1 VLPIPTTEEFLGV
14 ELHVQSPPFSGVDT
28 DPSTVWNFQGASGIA
43 FIDTEVTRTHR
54 KTGEQQVLRS
64 LMNHMTFMQGIYVG
78 RDGHVRDGTFSL
90 VWIDIYAPGGDP
102 QLHDFNPRI
111 TQNGLFWTVVLPADT
126 VDVDLDA
133 GTATLEVHDLHMK
146 DYFTAE
152 NAILGNMGPPTPAV
166 VSFQVVWT
174 ATGGVNVFNNTAQQF
189 RGEFRNAE
197 AHMEYSGRAGEFRF
211 QSAPLGASTTAAAEL
226 GQESNGSFY

>member
-1 VLPIPTTEEFLGV
+1 MRFDHLTPDRIKTRHTLVARHLAWHASISRRTFPRAGVGASVVGGALGLGLLRPVSAWAAPGIGNVLPIPTTEEFLGV

-90 VWIDIYAPGGDP
+90 V
-102 QLHDFNPRI
+102 
-111 TQNGLFWTVVLPADT
+111 
-126 VDVDLDA
+126 
-133 GTATLEVHDLHMK
+133 
-146 DYFTAE
+146 
-152 NAILGNMGPPTPAV
+152 
-166 VSFQVVWT
+166 
-174 ATGGVNVFNNTAQQF
+174 
-189 RGEFRNAE
+189 
-197 AHMEYSGRAGEFRF
+197 
-211 QSAPLGASTTAAAEL
+211 
-226 GQESNGSFY
+226 